1 MIGWIVEKI
10 SRSGWRTKWRRLRT
24 LTTRASVTSPR
35 RLRGERRRHR
45 DGRFGAVGR
54 ATRALVTG
62 TLTLGGIGPSVTCR
76 DVGRRAVVAR
86 RRARQL
92 QKHVV
97 ERRPAQPE
105 IAHRDLRLS

>member
-35 RLRGERRRHR
+35 RLRGERRRHC

-62 TLTLGGIGPSVTCR
+62 TLTLAGSGRPSLVATPGPAPLSLGGAPVSCR
-76 DVGRRAVVAR
+76 NTSSSVGRRSPRSLTA
-86 RRARQL
+86 
-92 QKHVV
+92 
-97 ERRPAQPE
+97 
-105 IAHRDLRLS
+105 I